1 MRVIVHW
8 SGGKDCCTA
17 LHKVIEQ
24 GHEVTHLVTYVYME
38 PYIFHSIRV
47 AELQAKALGIPHLKV
62 KVEGNRFD
70 AIVGELTRLKQEED
84 IEGIVTGD
92 IDNVHHKR
100 TWDYACKKLGTKLLM
115 PLWDRPLFS
124 LLPGDRYR
132 KRVLEIELSV
142 GMKPILSCIDMNYMG
157 EEWFGREFNRKCV
170 EDMKPLIGPWGKGID
185 ATGEPGE
192 FHSTVLDAPLF
203 NQAVEIKRFTKK
215 NEELDFGGWPNRVGN
230 FLYMDV
236 EEAVLKPK
244 KPAKA

>member
-17 LHKVIEQ
+17 LHKITEQ
-24 GHEVTHLVTYVYME
+24 GHEVAYLVTYVYME
-38 PYIFHSIRV
+38 PYAFHSIPV

-62 KVEGNRFD
+62 KVSENRFD
-70 AIVGELTRLKQEED
+70 DIIGALTRLKKEED

-100 TWDYACKKLGTKLLM
+100 TWDFACKKLDVKLLM
-115 PLWDRPLFS
+115 PLWDRRLFS
-124 LLPGDRYR
+124 LLPGDRRR
-132 KRVLEIELSV
+132 KRVLDIELSL
-142 GMKPILSCIDMNYMG
+142 GMKPIISCIDLNHLG
-157 EEWFGREFNRKCV
+157 KEWLGREFDRACV
-170 EDMKPLIGPWGKGID
+170 EEMKPLVGPWGVGID

-192 FHSTVLDAPLF
+192 FHTTVLDAPLF
-203 NQAVEIKRFTKK
+203 KQAVEIIRFNKK
-215 NEELDFGGWPNRVGN
+215 NEEIDFGGSPNRFGN

-244 KPAKA
+244 SL

>member
-1 MRVIVHW
+1 
-8 SGGKDCCTA
+8 
-17 LHKVIEQ
+17 
-24 GHEVTHLVTYVYME
+24 ME
-38 PYIFHSIRV
+38 PYIFHSVRV
-47 AELQAKALGIPHLKV
+47 AELQAEALGIPHLKV

-70 AIVGELTRLKQEED
+70 AIVGELTRLKKEED

-100 TWDYACKKLGTKLLM
+100 TWDFACKKLGAKLLM
-115 PLWDRPLFS
+115 PLWDRPFFS

-132 KRVLEIELSV
+132 KRVLEMELSV
-142 GMKPILSCIDMNYMG
+142 GMKPILSCIDLNYMG
-157 EEWFGREFNRKCV
+157 EEWFGREFDRQCV

-203 NQAVEIKRFTKK
+203 KQAIDIKKFTKK
-215 NEELDFGGWPNRVGN
+215 NKELDFGGWPNRVGN
-230 FLYMDV
+230 FIYMDV

-244 KPAKA
+244 KPAKT

>member
-1 MRVIVHW
+1 
-8 SGGKDCCTA
+8 
-17 LHKVIEQ
+17 
-24 GHEVTHLVTYVYME
+24 ME

-47 AELQAKALGIPHLKV
+47 AELQAEALGIPHLKV
-62 KVEGNRFD
+62 KVEGDRFD
-70 AIVGELTRLKQEED
+70 AIVGELTRLKKEEN

-100 TWDYACKKLGTKLLM
+100 TWDFACKKLGTKLLM
-115 PLWDRPLFS
+115 PLWDRPFFS

-132 KRVLEIELSV
+132 KRVLEMELSV
-142 GMKPILSCIDMNYMG
+142 GMKPILSCIDLNYMG
-157 EEWFGREFNRKCV
+157 EEWFGREFDRQCV

-203 NQAVEIKRFTKK
+203 KQAIDIKKFTKK
-215 NEELDFGGWPNRVGN
+215 NKELDFGGWPNRVGN

-244 KPAKA
+244 KPAKT

>member
-1 MRVIVHW
+1 M
-8 SGGKDCCTA
+8 
-17 LHKVIEQ
+17 
-24 GHEVTHLVTYVYME
+24 
-38 PYIFHSIRV
+38 
-47 AELQAKALGIPHLKV
+47 AELQAEALGIPHLKV
-62 KVEGNRFD
+62 KIEGNRFD
-70 AIVGELTRLKQEED
+70 AIVGELTRLKKEED
-84 IEGIVTGD
+84 IDGIVTGD

-100 TWDYACKKLGTKLLM
+100 TWDYACKKLGTRLLM
-115 PLWDRPLFS
+115 PLWDRPFFS

-132 KRVLEIELSV
+132 KRVLDMELSV
-142 GMKPILSCIDMNYMG
+142 GMQPILSCIDLNYLG
-157 EEWFGREFNRKCV
+157 EEWFGRQFDRKCV

-203 NQAVEIKRFTKK
+203 KQAIEITKFTRK

-244 KPAKA
+244 IR

>member
-1 MRVIVHW
+1 
-8 SGGKDCCTA
+8 
-17 LHKVIEQ
+17 
-24 GHEVTHLVTYVYME
+24 ME

-47 AELQAKALGIPHLKV
+47 AELQAEALGIPHLKV
-62 KVEGNRFD
+62 KVEGDRFD
-70 AIVGELTRLKQEED
+70 AIVGELTRLKKEED

-115 PLWDRPLFS
+115 PLWDRPFFS

-132 KRVLEIELSV
+132 KRVLDMELSV
-142 GMKPILSCIDMNYMG
+142 GMKPILSCIDLNYLG
-157 EEWFGREFNRKCV
+157 EEWFGREFDRKCV

-192 FHSTVLDAPLF
+192 YHSTVLDAPLF
-203 NQAVEIKRFTKK
+203 KQSIDITKFTKK
-215 NEELDFGGWPNRVGN
+215 NKELDFGGWPNRVGN

-244 KPAKA
+244 KR